1 MGFFEGVETV
11 YYRICNMERSIAFY
25 QGVLGL
31 ELKRREA
38 RDWAEFAV
46 GGVDLALEG
55 ELATAPHQGGATVV
69 LRTADIRALEDHL
82 AEHKVQRGEVEDLG
96 GAYLLEFY
104 DPDGN
109 RLMAM
114 QPLAEAA

>member
-1 MGFFEGVETV
+1 MGHFSGVETI
-11 YYRICNMERSIAFY
+11 YYRICNMDRSVRFY
-25 QGVLGL
+25 TEVLGF
-31 ELKRREA
+31 ELMRREG
-38 RDWAEFAV
+38 RDWAEFRV
-46 GGVDLALEG
+46 GELDFALEG

-69 LRTADIRALEDHL
+69 LRTPDIRALEEHL
-82 AEHKVQRGEVEDLG
+82 AEQKVQRGEVEDLG

-114 QPLAEAA
+114 QPLAAAA